1 MGITY
6 NPRIVTDGL
15 VLALDAANTKSYGN
29 NTENLLSTSIRTTDG
44 NGATSGSGWTLTA
57 NNAASPDG
65 TTTATLLTQT
75 SSLSNS
81 GILWLGGGNSAGQVM
96 SIFCKPVSG
105 NAVLQGQTGNGDGW
119 TANLSTNVF
128 TDSSGGRH
136 ANGGVDVYPDG
147 WKRVII
153 PMVSIPPFSGGGS
166 FPGGDFYLT
175 VQGIGSV
182 LLWGWQRENG
192 STANS
197 YYPTTGTA
205 KTRGTT
211 WTDLSGRG
219 NTGTLTNGPTYSNT
233 NGGSIVFD
241 GTDDYVEITGN
252 SSNTPSEMTLFC
264 FVYPKNTRPEEII
277 ATQNSGNGYRFMTR
291 TYVGGGG
298 TTWGF
303 APSSATEYSSSTVLS
318 NNVWYSLAITYTSSS
333 LLGYLNGALNWSV
346 SSPIALVHG
355 GNIRLGD
362 GIGGAQVHLQANLSS
377 FMMYNR
383 ALSAAEVSQN
393 FNALRGRYGI

>member
-15 VLALDAANTKSYGN
+15 VLCLDAANLKSYGD

-128 TDSSGGRH
+128 TDTSGGRH
-136 ANGGVDVYPDG
+136 ANGGVDVYSDG

-153 PMVSIPPFSGGGS
+153 PMFSIPPFSGAGS
-166 FPGGDFYLT
+166 YSGGDFYLT
-175 VQGIGSV
+175 LQGAGSV

-192 STANS
+192 STANP
-197 YYPTTGTA
+197 YYSTTGTA

-211 WTDLSGRG
+211 WTDISGRG
-219 NTGTLTNGPTYSNT
+219 NTGTLTNGPTYSSA
-233 NGGSIVFD
+233 NGGSLSFD
-241 GTDDYVEITGN
+241 G
-252 SSNTPSEMTLFC
+252 SNQT
-264 FVYPKNTRPEEII
+264 VQR
-277 ATQNSGNGYRFMTR
+277 
-291 TYVGGGG
+291 
-298 TTWGF
+298 
-303 APSSATEYSSSTVLS
+303 SSSTINFSGGSMEVWAYFNNFNGNQGVFSMSTPPTYINFYIPTSRYMRWEVIGTTGNAYSTISSTYVLLTNTWYHIVGTFGSSTTNLYINGDLNNTQGSYTNVPS
-318 NNVWYSLAITYTSSS
+318 NFTSSIV
-333 LLGYLNGALNWSV
+333 LGEYAGYLNGKISNAK
-346 SSPIALVHG
+346 I
-355 GNIRLGD
+355 
-362 GIGGAQVHLQANLSS
+362 
-377 FMMYNR
+377 YNR
-383 ALSAAEVSQN
+383 ALTAAEVTQN
-393 FNALRGRYGI
+393 FNALKSRYI

>member
-1 MGITY
+1 MGISY

-105 NAVLQGQTGNGDGW
+105 NAILQGQTGNGDGW

-128 TDSSGGRH
+128 TDTSGGRH
-136 ANGGVDVYPDG
+136 ANGRVDVYSDG

-175 VQGIGSV
+175 LQGAGSV

-192 STANS
+192 STANP
-197 YYPTTGTA
+197 YYATTGTA

-219 NTGTLTNGPTYSNT
+219 NTGTLTNGPTYSSA
-233 NGGSIVFD
+233 NGGYLVFNGSTQYAPIGTSAFPFGSSPGTLSGWVKTNTISGSWGWIISYGSYTNSQARFIGINNSTYYFGGIADDITASGVPLNTWFNMVGVYD
-241 GTDDYVEITGN
+241 GTNASMYVNGSLVSGPTAKTWNTVANN
-252 SSNTPSEMTLFC
+252 SQIGRQ
-264 FVYPKNTRPEEII
+264 V
-277 ATQNSGNGYRFMTR
+277 NS
-291 TYVGGGG
+291 
-298 TTWGF
+298 
-303 APSSATEYSSSTVLS
+303 TEYW
-318 NNVWYSLAITYTSSS
+318 N
-333 LLGYLNGALNWSV
+333 
-346 SSPIALVHG
+346 
-355 GNIRLGD
+355 GNI
-362 GIGGAQVHLQANLSS
+362 AQASI
-377 FMMYNR
+377 YNR
-383 ALSAAEVSQN
+383 ALSASEIRQN